1 MRLMC
6 IFVCFYRDSVIVSI
20 INSSTSFL
28 AGFVVFAM
36 LGHMAHAQNVP
47 IENVAES
54 GKTCCLHSHFPVVA
68 GVLFLCFVLLYFKK
82 MIIKTV

>member
-6 IFVCFYRDSVIVSI
+6 IFLCFYRDSVIVSI

-68 GVLFLCFVLLYFKK
+68 GVLFLCFVLLYF
-82 MIIKTV
+82 